1 MSQNSSTLADQ
12 KVTPYNDIDT
22 KREQVENMFDNIA
35 PYYDLLNRVLSLGI
49 DKRWRSQAI
58 SLLNDLESPKILDV
72 ATGTCDVA
80 LEMAKK
86 LNAPSIVGLDIS
98 AKMLEVGQK
107 KIDKAGYG
115 QIISLQQGES
125 ENLPFDDNT
134 FDAITVAFGV
144 RNYDNLQQ
152 GLKEMYR
159 VLKPDGQLVVLEFS
173 RPTMFPF
180 KQGFNFYFKNILPRI
195 GKLTSKDPKAYQYL
209 YESVQAFP
217 DGDDF
222 VKILDTL
229 GYKKSTCTALTV
241 GICSIYHSR
250 K

>member
-1 MSQNSSTLADQ
+1 MAASQDQ
-12 KVTPYNDIDT
+12 KVTPYNDVDT
-22 KREQVENMFDNIA
+22 KRAQVENMFDNIA

-49 DKRWRSQAI
+49 DKRWRTKAI
-58 SLLNDLESPKILDV
+58 SHLQNLESPRILDV
-72 ATGTCDVA
+72 ATGTCDVS

-86 LNAPSIVGLDIS
+86 LNSPTIVGLDIS

-107 KIDKAGYG
+107 KIDKAGL
-115 QIISLQQGES
+115 QDIISLKQGES

-134 FDAITVAFGV
+134 FDAVTVAFGV
-144 RNYDNLQQ
+144 RNFDNLNQ
-152 GLKEMYR
+152 GLKEMNR

-173 RPTMFPF
+173 KPTMFPF

-217 DGDDF
+217 DGENF
-222 VKILDTL
+222 VKILDTI

>member
-1 MSQNSSTLADQ
+1 MYLPDQ
-12 KVTPYNDIDT
+12 KVTPYNNVDT
-22 KREQVENMFDNIA
+22 KRHQVENMFDNIA
-35 PYYDLLNRVLSLGI
+35 PYYDLLNKVLSLGI
-49 DKRWRSQAI
+49 DKRWRSKAI
-58 SLLNDLESPKILDV
+58 SLLSDLQSPHILDV

-80 LEMAKK
+80 IEMAKN
-86 LNAPSIVGLDIS
+86 LNSPSIIGLDIS
-98 AKMLEVGQK
+98 ANMLEVGQK
-107 KIDKAGYG
+107 KIDKAGLADV
-115 QIISLQQGES
+115 IELKQGES

-144 RNYDNLQQ
+144 RNFDNLTK
-152 GLKEMYR
+152 GLAEMKR

-173 RPTMFPF
+173 RPTVFPF

-222 VKILDTL
+222 IQILDTL
-229 GYKKSTCTALTV
+229 GYKKSTCTVLTV

-250 K
+250 N